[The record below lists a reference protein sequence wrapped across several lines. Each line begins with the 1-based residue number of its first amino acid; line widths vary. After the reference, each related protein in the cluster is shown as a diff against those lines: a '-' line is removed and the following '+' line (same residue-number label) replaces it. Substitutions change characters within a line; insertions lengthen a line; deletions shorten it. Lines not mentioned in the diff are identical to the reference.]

1 MLYTVSVDE
10 QGKISGQ
17 GRLRN
22 SPPALKGP
30 AAEDLTLV
38 RHK

>member
-1 MLYTVSVDE
+1 MFYTVSLDE

-22 SPPALKGP
+22 SSPALKGP
-30 AAEDLTLV
+30 AAEDLALV